1 MPFGRTPCSTGLL
14 AAAPSS
20 WLRAASSFSWPTP
33 ARSINMKSK
42 PVTLPSSITEGGGT
56 TNNMASR
63 TVLRKWALARA
74 ATARAFRLAAP
85 RSSQSRSLMNRMDA
99 FWPRP
104 PKLKPLTANTE
115 VTASFSSSSRYLV
128 ASSMTALVRSAVA
141 PDGVWIWAKRM
152 PWSSSG
158 RNAVGMRVN
167 IQAMAMTMAR

>member
-1 MPFGRTPCSTGLL
+1 
-14 AAAPSS
+14 
-20 WLRAASSFSWPTP
+20 
-33 ARSINMKSK
+33 MKSK

-56 TNNMASR
+56 TNSMASR